1 MKDNWTPA
9 LTIKTVLISLQAL
22 LCAPVPDDPQDA
34 QVAGMYL
41 NNFEQWER
49 QAREWTRIYATEGEG
64 GGAPIQSEP
73 VVDPK
78 VKQIME
84 MGFNQEV
91 ATKALADHNGN
102 VDHAVNQLLS
112 G

>member
-34 QVAGMYL
+34 QVASMYL
-41 NNFEQWER
+41 NNFEEWER
-49 QAREWTRIYATEGEG
+49 HAREWTQTYATDGQDG
-64 GGAPIQSEP
+64 GPSSSNEP
-73 VVDPK
+73 VIDPK

-84 MGFNQEV
+84 MGFGEEI

-102 VDHAVNQLLS
+102 LDNAINQLLS